1 MQKSASLA
9 SYSAASDQKRLK
21 IYSCFASV
29 NTMSL
34 PGFTSGSGRAAGRSG
49 KEDPSRSAGGIVHI
63 SQCCC
68 QRISFF
74 LRDTASIVCSHGMW
88 KINMLLARQ
97 QISFSYRKVGE

>member
-34 PGFTSGSGRAAGRSG
+34 PRFTSGSERAAGCSG
-49 KEDPSRSAGGIVHI
+49 KEDPSMSAGRIVHT

-74 LRDTASIVCSHGMW
+74 FEGYSKYCLQPWDVKDKYAAGKAADLM
-88 KINMLLARQ
+88 
-97 QISFSYRKVGE
+97 